1 MKNWKLW
8 AGLAAVVVVIGAG
21 WWAWWNFELRW
32 RPKTITK
39 NQAEIA
45 KILEG
50 SGWVSPGLKG
60 PKLYMISF
68 RTCPDCVRFKKE
80 EYPRLHKAGIDTRLI
95 EIARADRNGVPKST
109 PVERAT
115 VAELWINRSWA
126 LSEKWDATP
135 VDAWTA
141 PGLKPADGDI
151 ARTAVIEAGRKSV
164 EDLVPLLKQNGVN
177 FAYPLLVW
185 WTPDGQMKACACEKR
200 ETYRF
205 VRKDLGA

>member
-115 VAELWINRSWA
+115 VAELWINRSWE

-205 VRKDLGA
+205 VRKDLGL